1 MNDNKTHFLKAID
14 DILKDNTSFK
24 LLLNSLSCLKLSFK
38 RLISLIII
46 WLIIYCSYI
55 SFLVNYINGVE
66 SSKEILNSIYVVIIP
81 IFTVIITGYSIF
93 QALTNGRTLMALL
106 KASDKERSKFQEYN
120 YFFFSVS
127 MLYLF
132 IIITN
137 FILSIILSSL
147 PKDWYFPYFTSSVNN
162 QIFSVLITTYIVF
175 VLNALIEMKSFI
187 YNLYQLFSSHA
198 VASAIDQLKKD
209 D

>member
-1 MNDNKTHFLKAID
+1 MNDNKSHFLKAIN
-14 DILKDNTSFK
+14 DILKDNTSLK
-24 LLLNSLSCLKLSFK
+24 LLLNSLPYLKLSFK
-38 RLISLIII
+38 RLISLIILWI
-46 WLIIYCSYI
+46 IIYFSYI
-55 SFLVNYINGVE
+55 SFFVNYINGVE

-81 IFTVIITGYSIF
+81 IFAIIITGYSIF
-93 QALTNGRTLMALL
+93 QALTNGRTLMALM
-106 KASDKERSKFQEYN
+106 KASDNEKSKFQEYN

-137 FILSIILSSL
+137 FILSIILSGL

-162 QIFSVLITTYIVF
+162 QIFSILITTYIVF
-175 VLNALIEMKSFI
+175 VLNALVEMKSFV

-198 VASAIDQLKKD
+198 VASTIDQLKKD